1 MNLVS
6 EIIPQALMV
15 ISASGVLFILGRKF
29 PQSARDVEKERA
41 SLLTT
46 APVTSTSARFAVT
59 KKNIS
64 ESLSKGM
71 EKLLRKIKVLALK
84 SDAKLMELI
93 RDLQKKREPNQVNQ
107 PQPPVLRNEQAYR
120 GGQLHSLENR
130 GRETVL
136 NRMATIKQKLQA
148 NRQIARIRSL
158 RKEKDVPVLQREIDD
173 KPSQPAPQRSVNV
186 EEGRRAMFEMK
197 EKVLIKRISLN
208 PRNDD
213 AYVDLGRLYRDAE
226 NWGDAK
232 ASFEQALKIN
242 KGNVIAKKLLKEVEE
257 KMPT

>member
-1 MNLVS
+1 M
-6 EIIPQALMV
+6 I

-29 PQSARDVEKERA
+29 PQSAKDVEKERA

-46 APVTSTSARFAVT
+46 APVASTSAGFAMT

-64 ESLSKGM
+64 ESLSKGI

-93 RDLQKKREPNQVNQ
+93 RDLQKKRDPNSGIQQ
-107 PQPPVLRNEQAYR
+107 QPPVLNNGQAR
-120 GGQLHSLENR
+120 GNGQLRSPEDR
-130 GRETVL
+130 RRETVL
-136 NRMATIKQKLQA
+136 NRMASIKQKLQA

-158 RKEKDVPVLQREIDD
+158 RKEKDVPVLQQKRED
-173 KPSQPAPQRSVNV
+173 KTSQPTPPRSVNV

-232 ASFEQALKIN
+232 ASFEPALKIN
-242 KGNVIAKKLLKEVEE
+242 RGNVIAKKLLKEVEE